1 MSPGDNLSKKK
12 CFKKKIFFFLLFDGL
27 LINDKI
33 GNFVF
38 TRNLKFTKAPE
49 QYCLACVKM
58 GMTET
63 VSGA

>member
-12 CFKKKIFFFLLFDGL
+12 CFKKKIFFLLFDGL

-49 QYCLACVKM
+49 QYCSACVKM

>member
-1 MSPGDNLSKKK
+1 MVLEKTLESPLDCKD
-12 CFKKKIFFFLLFDGL
+12 FDGL

-49 QYCLACVKM
+49 QYCLAYVKM